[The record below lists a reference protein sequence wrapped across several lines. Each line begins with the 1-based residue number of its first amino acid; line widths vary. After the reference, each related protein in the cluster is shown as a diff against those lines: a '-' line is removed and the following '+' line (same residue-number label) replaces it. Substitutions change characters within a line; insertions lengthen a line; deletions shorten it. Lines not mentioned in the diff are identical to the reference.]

1 MHYSAAALVF
11 QIHGSMLRSA
21 CHRAGRHFEGLAQAA
36 RFLRQRGYISTPML
50 KKLIRIDD
58 TFNVLR
64 HITKESGNNYLSA
77 FQKEIDSEPA
87 SRHIEDENQACVKT
101 KVLEDL
107 PVPVEV
113 LMKMDPD
120 FSEIETKQII
130 DTDELVPTSGTTGDR
145 PTEANPEIYP
155 SGHTYGED
163 RAELAQKAYRCRMKR
178 IQLRSEDAGPV
189 SGGDCHP
196 HKSEDPFD
204 EDWKEMALKAYR
216 CRMKRLHVRDPG
228 YATLVKQTH
237 FEKCPEVDSERSV

>member
-1 MHYSAAALVF
+1 MECSAAALVF

-64 HITKESGNNYLSA
+64 HITKESVNNYLNA

-87 SRHIEDENQACVKT
+87 SRHIEDEKQACVKT

-120 FSEIETKQII
+120 FSEIETKQLMGLSVNKQAQLVEFEAEIDPKQPLGLSAVEPLEMKPECLEI
-130 DTDELVPTSGTTGDR
+130 DTDSESLNGDPAESDLKQLVSMSAG
-145 PTEANPEIYP
+145 
-155 SGHTYGED
+155 
-163 RAELAQKAYRCRMKR
+163 ELARVVETDFFLIVA
-178 IQLRSEDAGPV
+178 RSEVDPQLMG
-189 SGGDCHP
+189 
-196 HKSEDPFD
+196 KSSYIEWVVND
-204 EDWKEMALKAYR
+204 
-216 CRMKRLHVRDPG
+216 
-228 YATLVKQTH
+228 TLA
-237 FEKCPEVDSERSV
+237 FLDLPD